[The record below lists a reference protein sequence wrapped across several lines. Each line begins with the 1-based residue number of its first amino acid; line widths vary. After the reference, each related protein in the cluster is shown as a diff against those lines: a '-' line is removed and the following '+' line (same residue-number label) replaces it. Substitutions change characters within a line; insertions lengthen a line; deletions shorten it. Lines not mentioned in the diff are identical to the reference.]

1 MNEDDPILFSYFDVI
16 LSKTVDVRKSMM
28 NELTEPANRTLK
40 PIKNLWSNGPGYI
53 GYCPEDGTIL
63 LGKSGDS
70 EWVEIPK
77 HIADLFSF
85 DVEVPKEIE

>member
-1 MNEDDPILFSYFDVI
+1 MMRLLCLQRATRQTVRGGYCMN
-16 LSKTVDVRKSMM
+16 
-28 NELTEPANRTLK
+28 NEEFRTLT

-70 EWVEIPK
+70 EWVEISK
-77 HIADLFSF
+77 HIADLFCF
-85 DVEVPKEIE
+85 ELVEESD

>member
-1 MNEDDPILFSYFDVI
+1 
-16 LSKTVDVRKSMM
+16 MM

-40 PIKNLWSNGPGYI
+40 LIKNLWSNGPGYI
-53 GYCPEDGTIL
+53 GCCPEDGTIL

-85 DVEVPKEIE
+85 DVEVSEESN

>member
-1 MNEDDPILFSYFDVI
+1 MN
-16 LSKTVDVRKSMM
+16 
-28 NELTEPANRTLK
+28 NEEFRTLT
-40 PIKNLWSNGPGYI
+40 PIKNLWPNQHGYI

-85 DVEVPKEIE
+85 DVEVSKESN